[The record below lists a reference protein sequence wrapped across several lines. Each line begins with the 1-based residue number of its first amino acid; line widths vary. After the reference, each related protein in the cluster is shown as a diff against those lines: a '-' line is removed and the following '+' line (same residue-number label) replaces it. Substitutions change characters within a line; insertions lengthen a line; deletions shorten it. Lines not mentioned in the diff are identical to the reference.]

1 MSRAKRMALIE
12 RDHDRLSIVR
22 QCELAA
28 ISRSSLYYTPTD
40 ESAENARLM
49 RIIDVQYMETP
60 WYGSRQM
67 ARHLR
72 RRGETV
78 NRKRVRRL
86 MRLMGLAGIGPQ
98 PRTSKP
104 SPAHPVYPYLLRDVP
119 ITRVDQVWC
128 TDVTYIPMARGFV
141 YLVAIMDWYS
151 RRVLSWKLSNT
162 LEAEFCVDALQQAI
176 RTYGRPEIFN
186 SDQGCQFT
194 STEFTGVLA
203 DHKIRISMDGKGRW
217 MDNVFIERLWR
228 SLKYECVYLQAFES
242 PNDAE
247 DQINNWLIYYNHE
260 RPHSSLEDR
269 TPAEAYRGVKPLAQ
283 AA

>member
-1 MSRAKRMALIE
+1 MSRAARRALIE
-12 RDHDRLSIVR
+12 REHDQLSIAR
-22 QCELAA
+22 QCQLAH
-28 ISRSSLYYTPTD
+28 ISRSSLYYSPAG
-40 ESAENARLM
+40 ESADNERLM
-49 RIIDVQYMETP
+49 RVIDAQYLDTP

-67 ARHLR
+67 TRHLR
-72 RRGETV
+72 RAGEAV

-98 PRTSKP
+98 PKTSTP
-104 SPAHPVYPYLLRDVP
+104 AAAHPIYPYLLRGLP

-128 TDVTYIPMARGFV
+128 TDITYIPMARGFL

-151 RRVLSWKLSNT
+151 RRVLAWKLSNT
-162 LEAEFCVDALQQAI
+162 LDAEFCVEALQQAI
-176 RTYGRPEIFN
+176 QAYGRPEIFN

-194 STEFTGVLA
+194 STEFTGLLA

-228 SLKYECVYLQAFES
+228 SLKYECVYLQAFET
-242 PNDAE
+242 PRDAE
-247 DQINNWLIYYNHE
+247 KQLNNWLIYYNHE
-260 RPHSSLEDR
+260 RPHSALADR
-269 TPAEAYRGVKPLAQ
+269 TPDEAYHGVPPLAQ